1 MPAVT
6 HVVDA
11 CALIAYFKGEAGR
24 ERFAELLADEEN
36 VLAIHIV
43 NLCEVYY
50 DYYRSDG
57 PDKAEEAWSKAV
69 SFLQVI
75 EKADESF
82 MKRVGR
88 WIATRRIATGEFP
101 LGDAFAAATA
111 ENYGIPLV
119 TIDHKDFDPIDQS
132 GILQIEW
139 LIDETKGQN

>member
-1 MPAVT
+1 MPVIT

-11 CALIAYFKGEAGR
+11 SALIAYFKEEPGH

-50 DYYRSDG
+50 AYYRSDG
-57 PDKAEEAWSKAV
+57 QSRAEEAWAKAI
-69 SFLQVI
+69 SFLRVL
-75 EKADESF
+75 EKANESF

-88 WIATRRIATGEFP
+88 WKATQSIP

-111 ENYGIPLV
+111 ENDAVPLV
-119 TIDHKDFDPIDQS
+119 TTDHTDFDPIDRS
-132 GILQIEW
+132 GVLQIEW
-139 LIDETKGQN
+139 LR